1 MIPRGIRNRNPG
13 NIELGKDE
21 WKGMA
26 DEQTDPRFITFDF
39 MEYGVRAIVRI
50 LRSYGRR
57 GVSTIEEIV
66 ETWAPP
72 FENDTEAYI
81 NTVERISG
89 VDRATEIDVQDVDAL
104 VGVVKGIIV
113 QENGQKYLPEDS
125 VIKRGIELA

>member
-1 MIPRGIRNRNPG
+1 MIPRGIRNNNPG
-13 NIELGKDE
+13 NIELDKDE

-39 MEYGVRAIVRI
+39 MEYGIRAIVRI
-50 LRSYGRR
+50 LRSYSRR
-57 GVSTIEEIV
+57 GVSTIEGIV

-81 NTVERISG
+81 KMVEQVSG
-89 VDRATEIDVQDVDAL
+89 VDRATEIDVQDVD
-104 VGVVKGIIV
+104 VVVRVVRGIII
-113 QENGQKYLPEDS
+113 QENGKKYLPEDS